1 MPNIDPGDFALQDIP
16 MCQKYKK
23 RTCCLL
29 TAGSFYTET
38 EIPVGGRMFRFV
50 AVLQCVIFFY
60 RGKKGVDVFPGGNGR
75 DIAA

>member
-1 MPNIDPGDFALQDIP
+1 MPNMVPGGFALQDIP

-38 EIPVGGRMFRFV
+38 EIPVGGGCSG
-50 AVLQCVIFFY
+50 LLLFY
-60 RGKKGVDVFPGGNGR
+60 N
-75 DIAA
+75 A